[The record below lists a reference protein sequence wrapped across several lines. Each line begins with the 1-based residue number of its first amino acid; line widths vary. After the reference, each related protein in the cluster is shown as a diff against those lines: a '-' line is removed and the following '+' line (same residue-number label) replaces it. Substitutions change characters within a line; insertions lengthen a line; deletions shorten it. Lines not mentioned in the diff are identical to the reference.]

1 MIGDSNT
8 KYTKF
13 PNTSYHRVP
22 KYLVEDI
29 NPDMCIGHAK
39 VWIHVGINNL
49 KSIRC
54 RGLDDVHRT
63 YELFMHKNKIE
74 QIGILSPKTTVI
86 VSPILPTGVSVLN
99 ERARAFNRLLFSTK
113 RWFTTLNFN
122 SFASR
127 YSMLDKSFRC
137 YGNPRDKIHP
147 GSQGIRNLEHLIA
160 QKVSLVDSRSYR
172 AVAKSNITQN
182 D

>member
-22 KYLVEDI
+22 TYLVEDI
-29 NPDMCIGHAK
+29 NPGMCIRHAK
-39 VWIHVGINNL
+39 AWIHFGTNNL
-49 KSIRC
+49 NSIRC

-63 YELFMHKNKIE
+63 YELLMQKIE

-99 ERARAFNRLLFSTK
+99 ERALAFNRLLFSTK

-122 SFASR
+122 SFANR
-127 YSMLDKSFRC
+127 YMLDKIFRC
-137 YGNPRDKIHP
+137 YGNPSDNIIL
-147 GSQGIRNLEHLIA
+147 GSQGICNLEHLIA

-172 AVAKSNITQN
+172 AVAKLNIT
-182 D
+182 